1 MTHKFGLTPFPLTVT
16 RTSRLSKKRP
26 HVEVSASESVAAPA
40 HTEDPTRDQNTDAP
54 DAEDDNA

>member
-26 HVEVSASESVAAPA
+26 NVEVSAAESVAAPA
-40 HTEDPTRDQNTDAP
+40 HAEEPTRDQNTHAP
-54 DAEDDNA
+54 EAEGDNE